1 MLFFREYF
9 GAALTVR
16 IYKKFGSGAMDIAK
30 SNPYRLCDEVE
41 GIGFEKADRFASSLG
56 VDPESGERLMSGVA
70 YILSSNAAQNG
81 HVCLPR
87 DKLVPAAAQ
96 LLRTDAG
103 KIDRAVAAQLKAGKL
118 VCRRFSGVDYLYTAA
133 DDRTEQYIADKLRL
147 LDRLC
152 PAVDGGDV
160 QSFIR
165 REEQEVG
172 MSYATG
178 QKKAIFDALCH
189 GVMILTGGPGTG
201 KTTVVHALI
210 RIFDSM
216 GMKIALAAPT
226 GRAAKRLSE
235 STACEAKTIHRLLEM
250 SFDEDGG
257 RGGFRRNE
265 QDLLEEE
272 VIIIDEAS
280 MVDSMLMAALLRAVK
295 PGARLILIGDAD
307 QLPSVGAGRV
317 LNDLI
322 DSGSFATVRLEEIFR
337 QSQASLIVTNAHAI
351 NRGEMPV
358 LTDRRNDFFFLPR
371 RTDAEISATIV
382 ELYKTRLPRTYG
394 QLTENGIQIITPS
407 RRGEAGTEHLNRLLQ
422 AALNPAERG
431 RAEMSFRD
439 KLFRVGDR
447 VMQTRNNYDVLWE
460 DDETDEADVPEPEDV
475 SPGRGRARP
484 PQVAGREWD
493 EEPDSERRLRAA
505 TIEAQKRTCSKTG
518 NMCAEGSAML
528 LQLKALVPELSD
540 ETIADAVAKTA
551 SAYDIVRQGRYYY
564 DKTDFIAERG
574 MAAKVAAL
582 ANEMPTKEKEI
593 ENAFIEWQ
601 KENSIILSPRQA
613 EAVRNLKY
621 RISIVTGG
629 PGTGKTTCLLR
640 VSKSSY

>member
-1 MLFFREYF
+1 M
-9 GAALTVR
+9 
-16 IYKKFGSGAMDIAK
+16 
-30 SNPYRLCDEVE
+30 
-41 GIGFEKADRFASSLG
+41 
-56 VDPESGERLMSGVA
+56 
-70 YILSSNAAQNG
+70 
-81 HVCLPR
+81 
-87 DKLVPAAAQ
+87 
-96 LLRTDAG
+96 
-103 KIDRAVAAQLKAGKL
+103 
-118 VCRRFSGVDYLYTAA
+118 DYLYTAA

-322 DSGSFATVRLEEIFR
+322 AAVLRPCGWRRYSGS
-337 QSQASLIVTNAHAI
+337 
-351 NRGEMPV
+351 
-358 LTDRRNDFFFLPR
+358 RRHR
-371 RTDAEISATIV
+371 
-382 ELYKTRLPRTYG
+382 
-394 QLTENGIQIITPS
+394 
-407 RRGEAGTEHLNRLLQ
+407 
-422 AALNPAERG
+422 
-431 RAEMSFRD
+431 
-439 KLFRVGDR
+439 
-447 VMQTRNNYDVLWE
+447 
-460 DDETDEADVPEPEDV
+460 
-475 SPGRGRARP
+475 
-484 PQVAGREWD
+484 
-493 EEPDSERRLRAA
+493 
-505 TIEAQKRTCSKTG
+505 
-518 NMCAEGSAML
+518 
-528 LQLKALVPELSD
+528 
-540 ETIADAVAKTA
+540 
-551 SAYDIVRQGRYYY
+551 
-564 DKTDFIAERG
+564 
-574 MAAKVAAL
+574 
-582 ANEMPTKEKEI
+582 
-593 ENAFIEWQ
+593 
-601 KENSIILSPRQA
+601 
-613 EAVRNLKY
+613 
-621 RISIVTGG
+621 
-629 PGTGKTTCLLR
+629 
-640 VSKSSY
+640 